1 MIFTN
6 LPAPR
11 ASTTCHCYK
20 LEERIWMAHR
30 TRHKP
35 LKAWR
40 ASVALLCV
48 LLLAVFTTA
57 AGVHLHSTSS
67 TDDPHCQLC
76 FAAHA
81 PAAVAAPA
89 ALIMQAVW
97 TDVTAVTAALRTSR
111 AAIFDLNIRPPP
123 THLS

>member
-1 MIFTN
+1 M
-6 LPAPR
+6 P
-11 ASTTCHCYK
+11 S
-20 LEERIWMAHR
+20 R
-30 TRHKP
+30 TPNKQ
-35 LKAWR
+35 LKTWR
-40 ASVALLCV
+40 TIVALTCV

-57 AGVHLHSTSS
+57 AGVHFHTSSS

-89 ALIMQAVW
+89 ALVMQAVW
-97 TDVTAVTAALRTSR
+97 TQVAPRPAALRSSR

-123 THLS
+123 PHLS